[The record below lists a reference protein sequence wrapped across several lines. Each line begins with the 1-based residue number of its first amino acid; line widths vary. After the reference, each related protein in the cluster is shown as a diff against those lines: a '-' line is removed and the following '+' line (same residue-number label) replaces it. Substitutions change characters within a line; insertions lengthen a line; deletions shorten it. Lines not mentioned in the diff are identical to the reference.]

1 MGMLRFVREEG
12 VDCFRDAGA
21 APAMASFIWTPPG
34 TAAANRPPPVAARNC
49 LRSTDLLTRELRM
62 PNPPKWPSRS
72 GQTTTRGIIRLLR
85 GRGSHKI
92 VLVDTNEGK
101 MRFEKGEQ
109 ILRGSSQ
116 SQTMRNGG

>member
-62 PNPPKWPSRS
+62 PNPPKWPCRT
-72 GQTTTRGIIRLLR
+72 GQITARGIIRLLSC
-85 GRGSHKI
+85 GGSHKI
-92 VLVDTNEGK
+92 VLVGTKCGK
-101 MRFEKGEQ
+101 FVIEKA
-109 ILRGSSQ
+109 S
-116 SQTMRNGG
+116 RNRAHFRK